1 MSIDVE
7 TPWVT
12 DNWWTSPFN
21 FIPEVRQQLNL
32 PDRVTFH
39 DVTLRDGEQTPDV
52 VFQKDEKVR
61 IAQLL
66 DDAGVDRIEVSL
78 PAVSQKMSRQQKQ

>member
-1 MSIDVE
+1 M
-7 TPWVT
+7 T
-12 DNWWTSPFN
+12 DNRWTSPFN

-61 IAQLL
+61 IA
-66 DDAGVDRIEVSL
+66 DEEFRIIHAEVIGG
-78 PAVSQKMSRQQKQ
+78 